1 MTEEHESGAI
11 SHRLAEAQA
20 KRGRAFQV
28 RGPADVLAVIVAT
41 GFGAGFAPLAPGT
54 FGSLVGALIFYG
66 LMIAFRFEPPQL
78 QISVLAAS
86 VVSAV
91 IGTWASTRA
100 EKIFAKKDAQQIV
113 IDEVCGQL
121 ISFTFVAPFLVK
133 VGGQWRW
140 MTLAGLVLF
149 RFFDI
154 FKPYPIRRLEALG
167 SGLGVMADDIL
178 AGIYAAIVLSSLL
191 WLLP

>member
-1 MTEEHESGAI
+1 MAEEYEPGAI
-11 SHRLAEAQA
+11 SRKVTEARA
-20 KRGRAFQV
+20 KKGREFNV
-28 RGPADVLAVIVAT
+28 RGSADVVAVIVAT
-41 GFGAGFAPLAPGT
+41 GFGAGFAPVAPGT

-66 LMIAFRFEPPQL
+66 LMIAFRFEPQRL

-121 ISFTFVAPFLVK
+121 IAFAFVAPFLVK
-133 VGGQWRW
+133 IGGLWRW
-140 MTLAGLVLF
+140 MTLAGFVLF

-191 WLLP
+191 LLLP

>member
-1 MTEEHESGAI
+1 MTEEHEPGAI
-11 SHRLAEAQA
+11 SHKFEETRA
-20 KRGRAFQV
+20 KRGRAFNVQ
-28 RGPADVLAVIVAT
+28 GPADVLAAVIAT
-41 GFGAGFAPLAPGT
+41 GFGAGFVPLAPGT

-66 LMIAFRFEPPQL
+66 LMMAFRFAPPLL

-121 ISFTFVAPFLVK
+121 
-133 VGGQWRW
+133 
-140 MTLAGLVLF
+140 
-149 RFFDI
+149 
-154 FKPYPIRRLEALG
+154 
-167 SGLGVMADDIL
+167 
-178 AGIYAAIVLSSLL
+178 
-191 WLLP
+191 